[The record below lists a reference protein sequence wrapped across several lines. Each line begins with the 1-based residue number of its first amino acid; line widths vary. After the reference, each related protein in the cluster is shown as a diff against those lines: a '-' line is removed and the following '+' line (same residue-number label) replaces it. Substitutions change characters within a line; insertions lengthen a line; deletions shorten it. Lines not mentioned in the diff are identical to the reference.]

1 MTAQKFPAI
10 ILIAIL
16 LPFKSLA
23 FDFPKDLPTFE
34 ALMALHKAVKKD
46 EDQALARIATSF
58 GEQSLV
64 TKGAEKFN
72 DVRST
77 LDTKL
82 NNAHSYVV
90 LAAAISSTASS
101 LYILTK
107 EYKDFTANIYKYVSK
122 KPFVA
127 WYYAEANVAI
137 AREIKHAQKLYATV
151 AASGINLMK
160 ASMDE
165 KLNLV
170 MSLKDT
176 IENARRIIDNANLY
190 CYLVTDCGWK
200 PDYIWEILTSDVKD
214 EIVSAVIGRWNK
226 RTPL

>member
-1 MTAQKFPAI
+1 MLVT
-10 ILIAIL
+10 ILI
-16 LPFKSLA
+16 PFKSFA

-34 ALMALHKAVKKD
+34 ALMNLHKAVKKD

-64 TKGAEKFN
+64 TKGVEKFN

-77 LDTKL
+77 LDTRL
-82 NNAHSYVV
+82 NNAYSYVV
-90 LAAAISSTASS
+90 LASAISSTAGS
-101 LYILTK
+101 LYLLTK
-107 EYKDFTANIYKYVSK
+107 EYKDFTVNTYRHVSN

-127 WYYAEANVAI
+127 WYYADANVAI
-137 AREIKHAQKLYATV
+137 AREIKHAHKLYATV

-165 KLNLV
+165 KMNLI

-190 CYLVTDCGWK
+190 CFLVTDCGWK
-200 PDYIWEILTSDVKD
+200 PDYIWEILTSSVKD
-214 EIVSAVIGRWNK
+214 EIVTAVVNKWNQ
-226 RTPL
+226 

>member
-1 MTAQKFPAI
+1 MTAQKFPVI
-10 ILIAIL
+10 ILIAML

-77 LDTKL
+77 LDTRL
-82 NNAHSYVV
+82 NNAYSYVV
-90 LAAAISSTASS
+90 LAAAISSTASF
-101 LYILTK
+101 LYLLTK
-107 EYKDFTANIYKYVSK
+107 EYKDFTANTYKYVSK

-226 RTPL
+226 

>member
-1 MTAQKFPAI
+1 M
-10 ILIAIL
+10 
-16 LPFKSLA
+16 
-23 FDFPKDLPTFE
+23 
-34 ALMALHKAVKKD
+34 
-46 EDQALARIATSF
+46 
-58 GEQSLV
+58 
-64 TKGAEKFN
+64 
-72 DVRST
+72 
-77 LDTKL
+77 
-82 NNAHSYVV
+82 
-90 LAAAISSTASS
+90 
-101 LYILTK
+101 
-107 EYKDFTANIYKYVSK
+107 SK

-137 AREIKHAQKLYATV
+137 TREIKHAQKLYATV